1 MQERRRRLRAYRK
14 SRRKFSCTVYGIT
27 LAWLVLALSQW
38 LAVCLLKD
46 FRDNVNKYYWISL
59 IFFISAMLLFTM
71 FIFIKRLRFVLCLN
85 WLLSLLIVEFLI
97 IGLFALSAQTHWKNL
112 IAWFL
117 ICALLTYLFIL
128 IGSIL
133 PQDLTLNVVI
143 LFVVAFLILSITV
156 FMSMIHKIMN
166 MSYSFYAYMVCIGL
180 IVLMFVMY
188 HAQTINGG
196 RFAEM
201 RIRDYLL
208 ASLILFN
215 DFIIIYM
222 LTIYPQVINNK
233 KSTPS
238 NTTDSYNSK
247 ESGYE
252 DSTTTTEE
260 VVVNWG

>member
-27 LAWLVLALSQW
+27 LAWLVLALTQW

-59 IFFISAMLLFTM
+59 IFFISAMLLFSM
-71 FIFIKRLRFVLCLN
+71 FIFIKSLRFVLCLN

-97 IGLFALSAQTHWKNL
+97 IGLFALSAQTDWKNL

-133 PQDLTLNVVI
+133 P
-143 LFVVAFLILSITV
+143 
-156 FMSMIHKIMN
+156 
-166 MSYSFYAYMVCIGL
+166 
-180 IVLMFVMY
+180 
-188 HAQTINGG
+188 
-196 RFAEM
+196 
-201 RIRDYLL
+201 
-208 ASLILFN
+208 
-215 DFIIIYM
+215 
-222 LTIYPQVINNK
+222 VINSK

-238 NTTDSYNSK
+238 NTTVSYHSKDSS
-247 ESGYE
+247 YE
-252 DSTTTTEE
+252 DSTTTTEL
-260 VVVNWG
+260 VVNWG